1 MGKPW
6 FILRMISANWTNVW
20 NDGRR
25 SVKVNVNRFT
35 LTFVKFMEA
44 KESAKHIARLADF
57 ALQKQVANL
66 ILP

>member
-6 FILRMISANWTNVW
+6 FILCMISANWTNVW
-20 NDGRR
+20 NDGRC
-25 SVKVNVNRFT
+25 SVKVNVNRLT
-35 LTFVKFMEA
+35 LTFVKFMEP
-44 KESAKHIARLADF
+44 KESAKRITLIADF